1 MVIRAL
7 DLVRHCY
14 NHADGE
20 IIYHA
25 IEERLRAGEDVVLSF
40 DGVSTL
46 PSSFVNAALIP
57 LLAQFSFDQIK
68 RRLKFAN
75 TNSQMNAMIR
85 SRFNF
90 EADQYPPNHSR
101 PTSRLAHA

>member
-7 DLVRHCY
+7 DLVRQCY
-14 NHADGE
+14 NHADGD

-25 IEERLRAGEDVVLSF
+25 IEQRLLAGEDVTLSF
-40 DGVSTL
+40 EGVSTL

-57 LLAQFSFDQIK
+57 LLSQFSFEQIK
-68 RRLKFAN
+68 RRLRFAH

-90 EADQYPPNHSR
+90 EADQYPPDRSR
-101 PTSRLAHA
+101 GASRLAHA